1 MATMAAG
8 YDLDAVRARL
18 PILGEMIYL
27 NTGTEGILAEPVLE
41 TYIAAVAAHDRYG
54 HVGIARATEESEAGR
69 TRLADL
75 LHVSPNEIAW
85 SHNATDGVNLFIQA
99 IAWPM
104 DGAAEV
110 VISNEEHPAIIMP
123 WFTLAARGGP
133 RVRTFTISPNAE
145 ETLANFRAALS
156 ERTVAIAVSHVSCE
170 TGIRLPIAAICRL
183 AKERG
188 AWTFVDGA
196 QSVGQFDFS
205 PRAIG
210 ADALTGN
217 GHKWLCGPKGTGF
230 LWVAAERLAAMQPTF
245 VGSGTYT
252 RERLRDAFVDSAMP
266 ELRLVESARRFE
278 YGTRNFGPYAGLDA
292 ALRYRASLGAAAI
305 EAHQAALSAR
315 MKRDLAAL
323 PGVTVHTP
331 PAWEDSCGIV
341 TFSLAG
347 WRGEELSKTLWDD
360 HKIIQRRVEQPS
372 AVRVSAAYFIAQ
384 DDITRLCET
393 VARIGPKTMSS
404 KFGVRSSE

>member
-1 MATMAAG
+1 MATMTTG
-8 YDLDAVRARL
+8 YDLDAVRAQL
-18 PILGEMIYL
+18 PALNALTYL
-27 NTGTEGILAEPVLE
+27 NTGTEGILAEPALAA
-41 TYIAAVAAHDRYG
+41 YLAAVAAHDRYG

-69 TRLADL
+69 ARLAAL
-75 LHVSPNEIAW
+75 LHVSPDEIAW
-85 SHNATDGVNLFIQA
+85 SHNATDGVNLFLQS

-104 DGAAEV
+104 DGSGEV
-110 VISNEEHPAIIMP
+110 IISNEEHPAIIMP
-123 WFTLAARGGP
+123 WYTLAARGGP
-133 RVRTFTISPNAE
+133 RVRMFTVSPDAE
-145 ETLANFRAALS
+145 ETLTNFHAVLS

-196 QSVGQFDFS
+196 QSVAQFDFS

-230 LWVAAERLAAMQPTF
+230 LWVTSERLAELRPTF

-252 RERLRDAFVDSAMP
+252 RETLRDMFIDGATPEMVHVD
-266 ELRLVESARRFE
+266 SARRFE

-292 ALRYRASLGAAAI
+292 ALRYRDALGATAI
-305 EAHQAALSAR
+305 EAHQAAMSGQ
-315 MKRDLAAL
+315 MKRSLAAI

-331 PAWEDSCGIV
+331 AAWEDSCGIV

-347 WRGEELSKTLWDD
+347 WVGTDLSRTLWDD
-360 HKIIQRRVEQPS
+360 HNIIQRRVEHPS
-372 AVRVSAAYFIAQ
+372 GVRVSAAYFINT

-393 VARIGPKTMSS
+393 VERIGRET
-404 KFGVRSSE
+404 R

>member
-1 MATMAAG
+1 MATTVTG

-18 PILGEMIYL
+18 PILGELTYL

-41 TYIAAVAAHDRYG
+41 TYLAAVAAHDRSG
-54 HVGIARATEESEAGR
+54 HVGIPRATEESEAGR
-69 TRLADL
+69 AQLAEM
-75 LHVSPNEIAW
+75 LHASPDEIAW

-99 IAWPM
+99 IRWPM
-104 DGAAEV
+104 DGTAEV
-110 VISNEEHPAIIMP
+110 IISNEEHPAIIMP

-133 RVRTFTISPNAE
+133 RVRTFTITPDAE

-156 ERTVAIAVSHVSCE
+156 DRTVAIAVSHVSCE
-170 TGIRLPIAAICRL
+170 TGVRLPIAEICRL

-188 AWTFVDGA
+188 AWAFVDGA

-205 PRAIG
+205 PRGLG

-230 LWVAAERLAAMQPTF
+230 LWVASERLAEMRPSF

-252 RERLRDAFVDSAMP
+252 RERLRDAFVDGALP

-292 ALRYRASLGAAAI
+292 ALQYRASLGAAAI
-305 EAHQAALSAR
+305 EAHQATMSTQ
-315 MKRDLAAL
+315 MKRDLATL

-331 PAWEDSCGIV
+331 LAWEDSCGIV

-347 WRGEELSKTLWDD
+347 WRGEELARVLWDD
-360 HKIIQRRVEQPS
+360 YKIIQRRVEQPS
-372 AVRVSAAYFIAQ
+372 AVRVSAAYFINAEE
-384 DDITRLCET
+384 IAHLCDT
-393 VARIGPKTMSS
+393 VARIGPK
-404 KFGVRSSE
+404 KPA